1 VRVCGFACACGVRV
15 RWSARAASSPVAL
28 VWPFPGFL
36 AVAPCMPS
44 AFWGL
49 FLGPRW
55 PMCGSASL
63 RAWVSF
69 GSVWGG
75 YSWSLFG
82 ASLGPWWLFWEA
94 FWAFRLALVFC
105 GVRVWGWT
113 LRRIEER
120 IGEWL
125 RWSAL
130 VRGRHG
136 SGGARAPA

>member
-82 ASLGPWWLFWEA
+82 ASFGRPSGPFDLRSF
-94 FWAFRLALVFC
+94 FVVCVC
-105 GVRVWGWT
+105 GV
-113 LRRIEER
+113 
-120 IGEWL
+120 
-125 RWSAL
+125 
-130 VRGRHG
+130 GRSGGLKKGLG
-136 SGGARAPA
+136 SGYGGLPLFEGGTAQEVRERLLE